1 MRCVWEEEVRCV
13 GEEEVRCVWEE
24 EVRCVGVEEVR
35 CVWEE
40 EVRCGRRKRGESGY
54 VGEMFACVEL
64 QITLC
69 MLRIM

>member
-1 MRCVWEEEVRCV
+1 MWE
-13 GEEEVRCVWEE
+13 
-24 EVRCVGVEEVR
+24 EEVR

-54 VGEMFACVEL
+54 VGEMFAYVQL

-69 MLRIM
+69 TLSIM